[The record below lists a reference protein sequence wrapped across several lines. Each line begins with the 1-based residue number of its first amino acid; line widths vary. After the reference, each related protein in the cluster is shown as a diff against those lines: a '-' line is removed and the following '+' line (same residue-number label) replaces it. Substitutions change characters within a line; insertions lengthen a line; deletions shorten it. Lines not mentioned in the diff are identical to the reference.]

1 VVALFYSYT
10 LIRDPASVARRILDF
25 ASTLSPAEVTGKI
38 RLAREG
44 INATAAASDAT
55 TMNAFLSFLEREP
68 DLEQAL
74 YGVDYKLEPGCAHCF
89 ETLSVRVVDEL
100 CSFGE
105 VNLGVD
111 GECVQSL
118 TPEEWAAE
126 VRSRDTTKSSLLDVR
141 NFYESRLGHFFGS
154 TCAPIRRF
162 SQFKEWLARDG
173 VLEREI
179 KDKDLYIF
187 CTGGVRCEKVATYLT
202 TRLPEGSRPRTVR
215 KLAGGIVAYAKSGI
229 NERDGLFKGSNYV
242 FDARGSTPVGQD
254 LPSTSWCDGCGDA
267 SGRISK
273 CVGKS
278 CHVILIACER
288 CGDTVYCCTSCRDQ
302 TERARLDEDNF
313 RRRACECDSFESRE
327 RRLRHAQR

>member
-100 CSFGE
+100 CPFGE

-118 TPEEWAAE
+118 TPEEW
-126 VRSRDTTKSSLLDVR
+126 K
-141 NFYESRLGHFFGS
+141 
-154 TCAPIRRF
+154 
-162 SQFKEWLARDG
+162 
-173 VLEREI
+173 
-179 KDKDLYIF
+179 
-187 CTGGVRCEKVATYLT
+187 
-202 TRLPEGSRPRTVR
+202 
-215 KLAGGIVAYAKSGI
+215 
-229 NERDGLFKGSNYV
+229 
-242 FDARGSTPVGQD
+242 
-254 LPSTSWCDGCGDA
+254 
-267 SGRISK
+267 
-273 CVGKS
+273 
-278 CHVILIACER
+278 
-288 CGDTVYCCTSCRDQ
+288 
-302 TERARLDEDNF
+302 
-313 RRRACECDSFESRE
+313 
-327 RRLRHAQR
+327 